1 MAAKRVKDI
10 ARLRQWTRDQRK
22 DPAYRAR
29 IAAERKARHA
39 ALVAD
44 AEYGRKCRALFALL
58 GELIRKPDNTL
69 VFNPPSLGKLDV
81 DSVVRAFTGGLR

>member
-1 MAAKRVKDI
+1 MAAKKVRDVQ
-10 ARLRQWTRDQRK
+10 RLRDWTQNRRK

-29 IAAERKARHA
+29 VAAERKARHA

-69 VFNPPSLGKLDV
+69 VFNPPSLGNLDV
-81 DSVVRAFTGGLR
+81 NSFIKVFTGGLR

>member
-1 MAAKRVKDI
+1 MAAKKVKDVQ
-10 ARLRQWTRDQRK
+10 RLRDWTQNRRK

-29 IAAERKARHA
+29 VAAERKARHA

-58 GELIRKPDNTL
+58 GDLIRKPDNTL

-81 DSVVRAFTGGLR
+81 DSVIRAFTGGLR